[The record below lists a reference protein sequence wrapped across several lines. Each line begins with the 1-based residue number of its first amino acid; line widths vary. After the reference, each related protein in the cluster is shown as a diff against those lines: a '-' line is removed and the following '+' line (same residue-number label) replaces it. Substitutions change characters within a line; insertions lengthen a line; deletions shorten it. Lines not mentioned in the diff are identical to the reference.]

1 MKIDKCEKPVC
12 NLYDKTNYAIRIK
25 ALKQAIEHGL
35 ILDKVHTVIEFS
47 QEALLNS
54 YICMDTELITKGKN
68 DFDEGFLK
76 LMNNLVF
83 GRAEKNVRDHRG
95 IKLMTNSKKRIY
107 LVNYHTTKYFSKN
120 LLEI

>member
-1 MKIDKCEKPVC
+1 M
-12 NLYDKTNYAIRIK
+12 N
-25 ALKQAIEHGL
+25 
-35 ILDKVHTVIEFS
+35 
-47 QEALLNS
+47 
-54 YICMDTELITKGKN
+54 TELRTKVKS
-68 DFDEGFLK
+68 DFDKGFLE
-76 LMNNLVF
+76 LMNNPVF